1 MDLPGILQHSWDANN
16 QSFDPDDDSLTAQ
29 DAKFSSNREMW
40 VYRIHDT
47 SCHLYRVPRC
57 IDDASIGWWCKYKQ
71 NCNISATGVVCLA
84 IIPTKVLDVGDD
96 LAYLNTDRCGP

>member
-1 MDLPGILQHSWDANN
+1 MLYLQHSRRSTLHGWR
-16 QSFDPDDDSLTAQ
+16 TG
-29 DAKFSSNREMW
+29 
-40 VYRIHDT
+40 VI
-47 SCHLYRVPRC
+47 VPRC